1 MLSIHPTNRQ
11 AGLTLIELM
20 IGVVVLGI
28 LAAVAVPNFR
38 TWMQN
43 TQVRNAA
50 ESITNGLQRARAE
63 AVARN
68 TNVEF
73 VLTADSSWVVQLV
86 GGANIETRS
95 RNDGSKDVAIAAVA
109 ADLATPATTIT
120 FNNFGG
126 VAANVDGSASLA
138 QIDFTTA
145 DTSRPLR
152 TTIGVGGNAK
162 MCDPHLSSGPRA
174 CN

>member
-1 MLSIHPTNRQ
+1 MLSTHQTNRQ

-73 VLTADSSWVVQLV
+73 VLTAGSSWVVQLV

-95 RNDGSKDVAIAAVA
+95 RNDGSKDVTIVAVA

-126 VAANVDGSASLA
+126 IAANADGSASLA
-138 QIDFTTA
+138 QVDFATA
-145 DTSRPLR
+145 DASRPLR

-162 MCDPHLSSGPRA
+162 MCDPHLISGPRA
-174 CN
+174 C